1 MEIKITF
8 NELREVKDKL
18 PSGTIKKL
26 SKEFNVSEE
35 EIRNYFGGTHYENGS
50 VGIHTESGPNG
61 GIVQLDDSSIFER
74 AKEIISN
81 NLVSNK

>member
-1 MEIKITF
+1 MPGIASIICEIT
-8 NELREVKDKL
+8 LHPL
-18 PSGTIKKL
+18 PGTIKKL

-35 EIRNYFGGTHYENGS
+35 EIRNYFGGTHYEKGS